1 MSRSRFLLLL
11 FCPFFSAAFQVF
23 GQDFQYL
30 NSRIDW
36 NSCPQCAFAQSAPA
50 VKKIPQYKVKIIR
63 TFPHDPDAFT
73 EGLVYSGGF
82 LYESTG
88 MNGKSSMRKV
98 ELDTGKVV
106 KKFDLPTQYFGEGLT
121 EWDGTFIQLTWR
133 SGKGFVYNRE
143 TFSIERE
150 FNFSGEG
157 WGITHDGKS
166 LVMSNG
172 SNRLTYLNP
181 RTFEQ
186 ERVLPVL
193 SGDKPIRLLNELE
206 YIKDEIYANIWQK
219 DFVARISPKTG
230 EVTGWIDMSD
240 LRRELPDGQRVDV
253 LNGIAYDPEGDRIF
267 VTGKLWSKLFQIEIV
282 SQTEPGSQKPEDGSG
297 P

>member
-1 MSRSRFLLLL
+1 VSRFSFLLLL
-11 FCPFFSAAFQVF
+11 FCLFFSAAFQIL

-30 NSRIDW
+30 STRIDW
-36 NSCPQCAFAQSAPA
+36 KSCPRCAIAQSTP
-50 VKKIPQYKVKIIR
+50 VTKQIPRFKVKIIR

-73 EGLVYSGGF
+73 EGMIYSGGF

-88 MNGKSSMRKV
+88 LNGKSSMRKV
-98 ELDTGKVV
+98 ELETGKVV
-106 KKFDLPTQYFGEGLT
+106 KEFDLPSQYFGEGLT
-121 EWDGTFIQLTWR
+121 EWDDTFIQLTWR

-150 FNFSGEG
+150 FSFSGEG

-166 LVMSNG
+166 LIMSNG
-172 SNRLTYLNP
+172 SDKLVYLNP

-193 SGDKPIRLLNELE
+193 SGDKPVRLLNELE
-206 YIKDEIYANIWQK
+206 YIRDEIYANIWQK

-230 EVTGWIDMSD
+230 EITGWIDMSD
-240 LRRELPDGQRVDV
+240 LRKELSDGQRADV

-282 SQTEPGSQKPEDGSG
+282 SQAEAGNQKPGDESG
-297 P
+297 L

>member
-1 MSRSRFLLLL
+1 VSRSRFLLLL
-11 FCPFFSAAFQVF
+11 FCPFFLAAFQIF
-23 GQDFQYL
+23 GQDFRYPG
-30 NSRIDW
+30 SGIDW
-36 NSCPQCAFAQSAPA
+36 KSCPQCAFAQSAPA
-50 VKKIPQYKVKIIR
+50 TKKIPQYKVKIIR
-63 TFPHDPDAFT
+63 TFPHDTDAFT

-88 MNGKSSMRKV
+88 MNGKSSMRKI
-98 ELDTGKVV
+98 ELETGKVV
-106 KKFDLPTQYFGEGLT
+106 KKSDLPTQYFGEGLT
-121 EWDGTFIQLTWR
+121 EWEGTFIQLTWR

-150 FNFSGEG
+150 FSFSGEG

-166 LVMSNG
+166 LIMSNG

-230 EVTGWIDMSD
+230 EITGWIDMSD
-240 LRRELPDGQRVDV
+240 LRKELSDGQRAEV
-253 LNGIAYDPEGDRIF
+253 LNGLAYDPEGDRIF
-267 VTGKLWSKLFQIEIV
+267 VTGKLWSKLFQVEIA
-282 SQTEPGSQKPEDGSG
+282 SQSE
-297 P
+297 